1 MTESSKRPRDL
12 VNRVFGADFSE
23 VSPDEREPISPDD
36 AAAHERWL
44 RDNIPPHH
52 D

>member
-1 MTESSKRPRDL
+1 MNQPPKRPRDV
-12 VNRVFGADFSE
+12 VNKIFGDALPE
-23 VSPDEREPISPDD
+23 ITTDERDIASPADD
-36 AAAHERWL
+36 AEHERWL